1 MAICW
6 KKLLLVL
13 QNAKKLYAKQQV
25 KKIMQ
30 SRLTKKYSNL
40 FIAALLLAG
49 SQVLLGPQAMAAKAI
64 GLDRVVA
71 IVDEDVVLESELKDR
86 TQAVLQ
92 RLKGQY
98 TQLPEEDVLRKQV
111 LEQLIVER
119 VQLGL
124 SKRYEVKVD
133 DEEIDQAIGRIRD
146 KNKMNDQQLEADL
159 KRQGLTLA
167 GLRNQIRDELTISHL
182 QQGIVS
188 GRIKITPQ
196 EIDNFLASSDGKF
209 ATSPDFHIGHILI
222 ALPSS
227 ADAEAIAAA
236 EQKAKDIYQKLQ
248 NGADFAQLAIAN
260 SNDQAALQG
269 GDIGWRKLAQLPELF
284 GNQLAGLKTGAVT
297 APFRSG
303 AGFHIL
309 KNIEQRGGGQQ
320 LIEQTHARHI
330 LVKTSEIMDDNQAR
344 EKLLALKDRIEK
356 GEDFAKLAKTNS
368 EDTGSMLNGG
378 DLGWSS
384 PGMFVAAFEETLANT
399 PIGKVSRPFKSQF
412 GWHIL
417 EVLERR
423 KEDMSE
429 QMKRNQAQNMIRSRR
444 FDEEFQLWLTQIREE
459 AFVEI
464 KLN

>member
-1 MAICW
+1 
-6 KKLLLVL
+6 
-13 QNAKKLYAKQQV
+13 
-25 KKIMQ
+25 MQ
-30 SRLTKKYSNL
+30 IRLTKTSCSF
-40 FIAALLLAG
+40 FITALLFAG
-49 SQVLLGPQAMAAKAI
+49 PVMAAKSV

-71 IVDEDVVLESELKDR
+71 IVDEDVVLESELNDR
-86 TQAVLQ
+86 AQAVLQ

-119 VQLGL
+119 VELGL
-124 SKRYEVKVD
+124 AKRYEIKV
-133 DEEIDQAIGRIRD
+133 EEAEIDQAIDRIRE
-146 KNKMNDQQLEADL
+146 KSKMTAEELAADL
-159 KRQGLTLA
+159 KRQGLSIA
-167 GLRNQIRDELTISHL
+167 GLRNQIHDELTINHL
-182 QQGIVS
+182 QQGVVS
-188 GRIKITPQ
+188 NRIKVTPQ

-222 ALPSS
+222 AVPST
-227 ADAEAIAAA
+227 ADAETIAEA
-236 EQKAKDIYQKLQ
+236 EKKAKEIYQRLQ
-248 NGADFAQLAIAN
+248 GGADFAQQAIAN

-284 GNQLAGLKTGAVT
+284 GNQLANLKAGEVT
-297 APFRSG
+297 QPFRSG

-320 LIEQTHARHI
+320 LVEQTHARHI

-344 EKLLALKDRIEK
+344 EKLIALKGRIEK
-356 GEDFAKLAKTNS
+356 GEDFGKLAKENS
-368 EDTGSMLNGG
+368 EDTGSMLSGG

-384 PGMFVAAFEETLANT
+384 PGMFVAAFETAMGETAV
-399 PIGKVSRPFKSQF
+399 GKITSPFKSEF

-417 EVLERR
+417 QVLERR

-429 QMKRNQAQNMIRSRR
+429 QMKRNQAQNVIRSRR

-464 KLN
+464 KLK

>member
-1 MAICW
+1 
-6 KKLLLVL
+6 
-13 QNAKKLYAKQQV
+13 
-25 KKIMQ
+25 
-30 SRLTKKYSNL
+30 
-40 FIAALLLAG
+40 
-49 SQVLLGPQAMAAKAI
+49 
-64 GLDRVVA
+64 
-71 IVDEDVVLESELKDR
+71 VVLESELNDR
-86 TQAVLQ
+86 AQAVLQ

-98 TQLPEEDVLRKQV
+98 TQLPDEAVLRKQV

-119 VQLGL
+119 IEIGL
-124 SKRYEVKVD
+124 AKRYEIKVE
-133 DEEIDQAIGRIRD
+133 DEEIDQAIGRIRE
-146 KNKMNDQQLEADL
+146 KNKMNDAQLEVDL
-159 KRQGLTLA
+159 KRQGLSLA
-167 GLRNQIRDELTISHL
+167 GLRNQIRDELIINHL
-182 QQGIVS
+182 QQGVVS
-188 GRIKITPQ
+188 NRIKITPQ

-227 ADAEAIAAA
+227 ADAETIAAA
-236 EQKAKDIYQKLQ
+236 EQKAKDIHQKLQ
-248 NGADFAQLAIAN
+248 AGADFAQLAIAN

-330 LVKTSEIMDDNQAR
+330 LAKTSEIMDDNQAR
-344 EKLLALKDRIEK
+344 EKLLALKERLEK
-356 GEDFAKLAKTNS
+356 GEDFAKLAKENS
-368 EDTGSMLNGG
+368 EDAGSMLSGG

-399 PIGKVSRPFKSQF
+399 PIGKISRPFKSQF

>member
-1 MAICW
+1 M
-6 KKLLLVL
+6 
-13 QNAKKLYAKQQV
+13 QTRSKKLY
-25 KKIMQ
+25 
-30 SRLTKKYSNL
+30 SL
-40 FIAALLLAG
+40 FIAALFFAG
-49 SQVLLGPQAMAAKAI
+49 SHAMAAKSI

-71 IVDEDVVLESELKDR
+71 IVDEDVVLESELNDR
-86 TQAVLQ
+86 TQAVLE

-98 TQLPEEDVLRKQV
+98 TELPEETVLRKQV
-111 LEQLIVER
+111 LEQLVVER

-124 SKRYEVKVD
+124 AKRYEIKV
-133 DEEIDQAIGRIRD
+133 EESEVDQAIDRIRE
-146 KNKMNDQQLEADL
+146 KNKMTNEELSADL
-159 KRQGLTLA
+159 RRQGLSIA

-182 QQGIVS
+182 QQGVVS
-188 GRIKITPQ
+188 NRIKISPQ

-222 ALPSS
+222 AVPGS
-227 ADAEAIAAA
+227 ADADAIAAA
-236 EQKAKDIYQKLQ
+236 EKKAKDVHQQLLA
-248 NGADFAQLAIAN
+248 GANFAQMAIAN

-284 GNQLAGLKTGAVT
+284 GNQLAGLKTGEVT

-356 GEDFAKLAKTNS
+356 GEDFAKLARKHS

-378 DLGWSS
+378 DLGWTT
-384 PGMFVAAFEETLANT
+384 PGMFVASFEETMATT
-399 PIGKVSRPFKSQF
+399 PVGKVSRPFKSQF

-417 EVLERR
+417 EVMERR

-429 QMKRNQAQNMIRSRR
+429 QMKRNQAQNVIRSRR

-464 KLN
+464 KLK